1 MRHTLRAGSPGVFVR
16 SDEVDV
22 PHPSKS
28 TNRHALAGPSLRDV
42 PAHPAAEASSTRL
55 LARAVDGNAMLTR
68 ITSILG
74 PFNIDRFEYVV
85 GPDADVLVE
94 IGVRGDAR
102 QAQRVAA
109 KINRLIGV
117 RDVVIDPTD

>member
-1 MRHTLRAGSPGVFVR
+1 M
-16 SDEVDV
+16 
-22 PHPSKS
+22 
-28 TNRHALAGPSLRDV
+28 